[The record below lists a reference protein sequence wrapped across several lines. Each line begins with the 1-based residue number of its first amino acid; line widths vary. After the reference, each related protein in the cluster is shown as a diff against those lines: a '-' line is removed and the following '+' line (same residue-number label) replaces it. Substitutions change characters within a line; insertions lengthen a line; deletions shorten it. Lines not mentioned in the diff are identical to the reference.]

1 MILLFNLNCL
11 IIKIKNLFIIYNW
24 SIKIKIMPNKKS
36 TNKEINEEEK
46 EIIEAEI
53 EEEISKSE
61 NTKKKSSA
69 KNREKNKE
77 EEFDKE
83 DVEQNKYIAVFSY
96 LSFLFLIP
104 LLLKRDSIF
113 CQKHAKQGLVWF
125 AFLILTSFIYLI
137 PLLNIFYGLMV
148 LFITLYSFVQTLAGK
163 YWRIPVL
170 YKWAEKINL

>member
-1 MILLFNLNCL
+1 
-11 IIKIKNLFIIYNW
+11 
-24 SIKIKIMPNKKS
+24 MPNKKS

-46 EIIEAEI
+46 EILEAEI
-53 EEEISKSE
+53 EEEVSQSE
-61 NTKKKSSA
+61 KTKKRSSA
-69 KNREKNKE
+69 KNKEKNKE

-96 LSFLFLIP
+96 LSILFIIP
-104 LLLKRDSIF
+104 LLLKRDSAF

-125 AFLILTSFIYLI
+125 AFLILTSFVYLI
-137 PLLNIFYGLMV
+137 PFLNIFYGLMV
-148 LFITLYSFVQTLAGK
+148 LFVTLYSFIQTLAGK

>member
-1 MILLFNLNCL
+1 M
-11 IIKIKNLFIIYNW
+11 FIIYNW

-36 TNKEINEEEK
+36 INKEINEEEK
-46 EIIEAEI
+46 EIGEAKI
-53 EEEISKSE
+53 EEETSKSE
-61 NTKKKSSA
+61 KTKEKSFA
-69 KNREKNKE
+69 NNREKNKE

-83 DVEQNKYIAVFSY
+83 DVEKNKYIAAFSY
-96 LSFLFLIP
+96 LYFFIIPLFIIP

-125 AFLILTSFIYLI
+125 AFLILTFFVYFIHF
-137 PLLNIFYGLMV
+137 LNIFYGLMV
-148 LFITLYSFVQTLAGK
+148 LFVTSYSFIQTVAGK